1 MLGFSV
7 EEFAATLGIGY
18 EILIYGIGLIAMIC
32 TVSTVIALIRYREK
46 SHAEKEEN

>member
-18 EILIYGIGLIAMIC
+18 EILVRSKDTPWRL
-32 TVSTVIALIRYREK
+32 
-46 SHAEKEEN
+46 